1 MEIVKKI
8 LIVDDDPLF
17 REGLH
22 MVLTKVGFAVV
33 EAASGED
40 ALKEAALA
48 SFDIALVDFLMPDM
62 DGMEVLHELKKINPR
77 SRFIIMTAFAT
88 IEHAVRAIKKGASDY
103 IAKPVPF
110 DQLISVINRV
120 LAESQFDDSM
130 RIDDLDQALL
140 AVSNPIRRQ
149 VVTLL
154 ARRGPQR
161 VTEMTRELTMKDHTK
176 LLFHI
181 RNLKEIGI
189 VQQLPAKSYYLTD
202 IGQELV
208 HGLQDLQNRIGPL
221 SR

>member
-1 MEIVKKI
+1 MFRISPPLLEMETVKKI

-22 MVLTKVGFAVV
+22 MVLTKVGFDVV

-40 ALKEAALA
+40 AIKEA
-48 SFDIALVDFLMPDM
+48 STSPFDVALVDFLMPDM
-62 DGMEVLHELKKINPR
+62 DGLEVLHELKKINPR
-77 SRFIIMTAFAT
+77 SRFILMTAFAT

-110 DQLISVINRV
+110 EQLIAVVNRV
-120 LAESQFDDSM
+120 LAESQFDETT

-149 VVTLL
+149 IVTIL
-154 ARRGPQR
+154 ANRGPQR

-189 VQQLPAKSYYLTD
+189 VQQLPAKSYYMGIRLPQAKTT
-202 IGQELV
+202 
-208 HGLQDLQNRIGPL
+208 
-221 SR
+221 